1 MKEMRLMLLLT
12 FVALAIAAGY
22 TNGGR
27 ASNISQA
34 RFRFGSLIII
44 ALTAKIILFVLG
56 YPFVS
61 SSPKL
66 AITAHV
72 FSYLLVIAFLFLN
85 WQIDGMR
92 IIAAGLMLNF
102 LAVMYKG
109 GFELT
114 TGMYAAAAER
124 INSPLVGLPTG
135 DGILPVFK
143 DAFSLGSMLMGFGI
157 FAAVSRLMQPHKAQ
171 TQAVNAS
178 CEPRHRYRPKHLA
191 KPRKWSMVLVRKAG

>member
-1 MKEMRLMLLLT
+1 MLLLT

-27 ASNISQA
+27 ASNISQT

-44 ALTAKIILFVLG
+44 ALTTKIILFVLG

-72 FSYLLVIAFLFLN
+72 FSYLLVTAFLFLN
-85 WQIDGMR
+85 WQINGMR

-102 LAVMYKG
+102 LTVMYKG

-114 TGMYAAAAER
+114 TGMYATAAER
-124 INSPLVGLPTG
+124 INSPLVGSPTG

-143 DAFSLGSMLMGFGI
+143 DAFSLGSLLTGFGMFI
-157 FAAVSRLMQPHKAQ
+157 AVSGLMQPHKAQ

-178 CEPRHRYRPKHLA
+178 YEPRHRYQPRHLA
-191 KPRKWSMVLVRKAG
+191 KQRRWSVVLVKKTG